1 MTLVEVLISTA
12 LFSVVIAGTYMVYTT
27 MQGTLIRGEMK
38 SDLQQNAR
46 IGLSRM
52 VSEMRMAGSDPSGA
66 QALVPNHPK
75 AGIRGATAACFAFLA
90 PDPSNRTVQITYSLD
105 GTSLMRREDN
115 WTGSLFNPA
124 SAQPVA
130 ENVTRFALTY
140 YDTYNKVL
148 APNMLQPWTTVHTC
162 PPPNFPANMAPFN
175 TVQLTYWQ
183 MREVRRVSILLRT
196 QETRPGVFPE
206 SFTLATDVRLR
217 NL

>member
-1 MTLVEVLISTA
+1 MLISTA

-46 IGLSRM
+46 IGLARM
-52 VSEMRMAGSDPSGA
+52 VSEMRMAGNDPSGY
-66 QALVPNHPK
+66 QALVANHPK

-90 PDPSNRTVQITYSLD
+90 PDPSNKTVQITYSLD
-105 GTSLMRREDN
+105 GTSLMRRQDTWSKDSKKNIFDPE
-115 WTGSLFNPA
+115 SP
-124 SAQPVA
+124 QPVA
-130 ENVTRFALTY
+130 ENVTLFALTY

-148 APNMLQPWTTVHTC
+148 APDTQNKWTTVHTC
-162 PPPNFPANMAPFN
+162 PPPNTPGSLLAVP

-217 NL
+217 NF